1 MKPLILVLV
10 LHERNID
17 GCDVSHALELQF
29 SAQEIVLPITTVV
42 ERGLVTEKPKW
53 KEIVNNHQLYSS
65 AHTSVSHFTKGPV
78 LGYVT
83 PVRY

>member
-1 MKPLILVLV
+1 MVIILQL
-10 LHERNID
+10 L
-17 GCDVSHALELQF
+17 L
-29 SAQEIVLPITTVV
+29 QEIVLPTTTVV

-53 KEIVNNHQLYSS
+53 KEIVNNYQLYSS
-65 AHTSVSHFTKGPV
+65 AHTSVSHFTTGSV